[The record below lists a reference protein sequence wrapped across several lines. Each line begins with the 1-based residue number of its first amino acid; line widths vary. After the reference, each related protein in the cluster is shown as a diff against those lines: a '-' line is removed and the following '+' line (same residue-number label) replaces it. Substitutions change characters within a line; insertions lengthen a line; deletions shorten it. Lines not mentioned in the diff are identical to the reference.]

1 MSLDLYLLSQICVII
16 SVIILGATY
25 FLKDKVKILVLCL
38 IYCIFY
44 GIHYL
49 LLGAIT
55 GSFMNLVSFLRNYWF
70 YRNSKNKKEN
80 SKVVLY
86 VLFLI
91 SSVFCIIS
99 YNDVF
104 SLVSLTASL
113 LSTYSIW
120 QDNVKIYK
128 ILSMPVSICFIIY
141 AVHIN
146 SVVAIFTEVILLIIE
161 IVAIIRL
168 YIDSRENYS
177 LDKIEKRV

>member
-1 MSLDLYLLSQICVII
+1 MSIDLYLLSQICVII

-25 FLKDKVKILVLCL
+25 FLKDKVKILILCL
-38 IYCIFY
+38 VYCIFY

-55 GSFMNLVSFLRNYWF
+55 GSLMNLISFLRNLWF
-70 YRNSKNKKEN
+70 YRNSKKSKKN

-91 SSVFCIIS
+91 SCVFCIIS
-99 YNDVF
+99 YSDVF
-104 SLVSLTASL
+104 SLISLTASL

-128 ILSMPVSICFIIY
+128 FLAIPVSICFIIY
-141 AVHIN
+141 AFHIN
-146 SVVAIFTEVILLIIE
+146 SVVAIATEIVLLVTE
-161 IVAIIRL
+161 IVAIFKM
-168 YIDSRENYS
+168 YNDKKYV
-177 LDKIEKRV
+177 LDNN